1 MTRRLEISPL
11 TVEDLPRL
19 LSLEQACFSDPW
31 SESMMRSTL
40 ETPVVRGLAARVDG
54 ELVGFALAYLIPP
67 EGEIADIC
75 VSPEARG
82 QGIAFLLMQ
91 ALMEGE
97 CSEFWLEVRASN
109 TPARRLYEK
118 LGFVPVGIRRNYYD
132 SPREDAIVMRC
143 DRGERE

>member
-1 MTRRLEISPL
+1 MMTRLEISPL
-11 TVEDLPRL
+11 TAADLPAM
-19 LSLEQACFSDPW
+19 LSLEQECFSDSW

-40 ETPVVRGLAARVDG
+40 EISVVRGLAARLDG

-75 VSPEARG
+75 VSKRVRG
-82 QGIAFLLMQ
+82 QGIASLLMQ
-91 ALMEGE
+91 AIMDGD

-132 SPREDAIVMRC
+132 SPREDAVVMRC
-143 DRGERE
+143 DRGERG